1 MEQASQQNYNL
12 AAFKRLVLAELIYN
26 GAATPSS
33 ICGYD
38 KKAIRQMCE
47 YPHRCGRSLLRLS
60 NYMYLQSGFFRRIV
74 DYYVNMALYRWTV
87 DTEIRN
93 DAFEQVSAEK
103 LKKSLFRFA
112 GAVNAL
118 RLEDEL
124 SNILRRIYLNDACY
138 GYIVE
143 SADEPFVHYFDP
155 EICEINQQVN
165 GNWNFRIRPT
175 ALKRRDRPTYPPE
188 LQALIQSARD
198 GLGYVQIPPERSFC
212 VKYFDLFP
220 FAFPPFFHL
229 IADIL
234 DVDDYKTL
242 NKAKAE
248 QEAYRLLAMSI
259 PLDSDNQPALG
270 ENYVTAFSEI
280 AKAVVPPSI
289 GILPSPMKVE
299 AIQFQS
305 GEAKRDNVE
314 DAIKQLM
321 SEAGVSP
328 AIAGGGTS
336 GSEVRMGITADEG
349 DLFRLYA
356 KISKWINFHLRLNG
370 KGVSGGAYTFSV
382 RLLNITTFSE
392 KDVIERELS
401 LAQASLPNK
410 LTLCASAGMNPAR
423 LFGNQFVENDILLLG
438 DKWRPLQT
446 SHTQSG
452 GAKAGRPESPDSAI
466 ANVTETQRDNGSN
479 KTENRL

>member
-1 MEQASQQNYNL
+1 
-12 AAFKRLVLAELIYN
+12 
-26 GAATPSS
+26 
-33 ICGYD
+33 
-38 KKAIRQMCE
+38 
-47 YPHRCGRSLLRLS
+47 
-60 NYMYLQSGFFRRIV
+60 
-74 DYYVNMALYRWTV
+74 
-87 DTEIRN
+87 
-93 DAFEQVSAEK
+93 
-103 LKKSLFRFA
+103 
-112 GAVNAL
+112 
-118 RLEDEL
+118 
-124 SNILRRIYLNDACY
+124 
-138 GYIVE
+138 
-143 SADEPFVHYFDP
+143 
-155 EICEINQQVN
+155 
-165 GNWNFRIRPT
+165 
-175 ALKRRDRPTYPPE
+175 
-188 LQALIQSARD
+188 
-198 GLGYVQIPPERSFC
+198 
-212 VKYFDLFP
+212 
-220 FAFPPFFHL
+220 
-229 IADIL
+229 
-234 DVDDYKTL
+234 
-242 NKAKAE
+242 
-248 QEAYRLLAMSI
+248 
-259 PLDSDNQPALG
+259 
-270 ENYVTAFSEI
+270 
-280 AKAVVPPSI
+280 
-289 GILPSPMKVE
+289 MKVE

-314 DAIKQLM
+314 DATKQLM

-336 GSEVRMGITADEG
+336 GSEVRMGIPADEG

-370 KGVSGGAYTFSV
+370 KGVSGGAYTLSV

-410 LTLCASAGMNPAR
+410 LTLCASAGLNPAR